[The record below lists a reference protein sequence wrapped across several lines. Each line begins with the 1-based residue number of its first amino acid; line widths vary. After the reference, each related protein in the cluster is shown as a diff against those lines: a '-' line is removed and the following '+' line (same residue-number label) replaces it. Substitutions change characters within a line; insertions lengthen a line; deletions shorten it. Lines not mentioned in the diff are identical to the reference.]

1 MKLKFQTNRIATVFP
16 FAILLIFLRI
26 DLVLLDTLPTGG
38 DMGAHIVPTKFFVE
52 ELFYN
57 FKISGW
63 SNDWF
68 AGYPAYYFYFPL
80 PPSIVAIL
88 NLIFPF
94 NISFKIMVLIALVLL
109 VISIEKLIS
118 FRIGNLSY
126 IGFAGGLLYLLTE
139 SFTIFGGNLASS
151 LAGQYSFTYSLAF
164 ANLSIYYLR
173 NKLIKHSVIKGSVLL
188 GLSLLSHLIPFLI
201 YAPIFLIY
209 FLSSKSLNI
218 KKVVGL
224 LMFLFLT
231 MRFSISLFLNLEF
244 TTNMTYSPYTK
255 IEDLIKPDILPFAIG
270 IFFYAMF
277 TKGKNLKNI
286 FLTTEMYLILI
297 STLLFFYGPEGA
309 LWNGRLVPFFNLGLI
324 ILFFKII
331 EEKMDLLTAKLNG
344 KYLIIIFY
352 LICSSFFIF
361 NYFQKWQERY
371 AISVYFIALMILFSF
386 IVSLYQSKYG
396 LGITLIALVLSSV
409 NFLPHWLNWNFTG
422 YDQKENWSDITN
434 LYSGLNQ
441 LEPGRIM
448 WEPNSELNKYGTP
461 MVLMTIPMFTNHESV
476 EGLYFDSSI
485 TTPFHFVTVSGL
497 AESPSNP
504 VGGLSYINGDFDRGI
519 RYMKELGVDY
529 FISYTDSITEKAL
542 MSDELEDLFQ
552 SSPFTVFKIHSY
564 KVQVV
569 DVELV
574 NFAQPELLGRISNS
588 IFKQEQTDSFF
599 SLAMKE
605 FKLDNKKRIIEGIS
619 SQEFKNLNISTDK
632 KSDIKNIRILN
643 NKITFET
650 KHPNELHIIKVSYF
664 PNWKIENGS
673 GPYRLSPSFMGVIPH
688 SNEVSITFQNTPL
701 EKALNIISLFIFLLS
716 AYLLIFR
723 INKYAE

>member
-1 MKLKFQTNRIATVFP
+1 MKFNFQTNRIATVFP

-118 FRIGNLSY
+118 FKIGNLSY

-286 FLTTEMYLILI
+286 FLTTEMYLIFI

-309 LWNGRLVPFFNLGLI
+309 LWNGRLVPFFN
-324 ILFFKII
+324 
-331 EEKMDLLTAKLNG
+331 
-344 KYLIIIFY
+344 
-352 LICSSFFIF
+352 
-361 NYFQKWQERY
+361 
-371 AISVYFIALMILFSF
+371 
-386 IVSLYQSKYG
+386 
-396 LGITLIALVLSSV
+396 
-409 NFLPHWLNWNFTG
+409 
-422 YDQKENWSDITN
+422 
-434 LYSGLNQ
+434 
-441 LEPGRIM
+441 
-448 WEPNSELNKYGTP
+448 
-461 MVLMTIPMFTNHESV
+461 
-476 EGLYFDSSI
+476 
-485 TTPFHFVTVSGL
+485 
-497 AESPSNP
+497 
-504 VGGLSYINGDFDRGI
+504 
-519 RYMKELGVDY
+519 
-529 FISYTDSITEKAL
+529 
-542 MSDELEDLFQ
+542 
-552 SSPFTVFKIHSY
+552 
-564 KVQVV
+564 
-569 DVELV
+569 
-574 NFAQPELLGRISNS
+574 
-588 IFKQEQTDSFF
+588 
-599 SLAMKE
+599 
-605 FKLDNKKRIIEGIS
+605 
-619 SQEFKNLNISTDK
+619 
-632 KSDIKNIRILN
+632 
-643 NKITFET
+643 
-650 KHPNELHIIKVSYF
+650 
-664 PNWKIENGS
+664 
-673 GPYRLSPSFMGVIPH
+673 
-688 SNEVSITFQNTPL
+688 
-701 EKALNIISLFIFLLS
+701 
-716 AYLLIFR
+716 
-723 INKYAE
+723 

>member
-1 MKLKFQTNRIATVFP
+1 MKFNFQSNKIATVFP

-26 DLVLLDTLPTGG
+26 DLILLNTLPTGG

-88 NLIFPF
+88 NIILPF
-94 NISFKIMVLIALVLL
+94 NVSFKIMVLIALVLL
-109 VISIEKLIS
+109 VVSIEKLIN
-118 FRIGNLSY
+118 FKIGTLSY

-164 ANLSIYYLR
+164 ANLSIYYIS
-173 NKLIKHSVIKGSVLL
+173 NNLIKHSVIKGSAFL
-188 GLSLLSHLIPFLI
+188 GLSLLSHIIPFLI

-209 FLSSKSLNI
+209 FLSSKSINPEKLI
-218 KKVVGL
+218 GL
-224 LMFLFLT
+224 LIFLFLT
-231 MRFSISLFLNLEF
+231 LRFSISLFLNLEF

-255 IEDLIKPDILPFAIG
+255 IKDLIKPDILPFAIA
-270 IFFYAMF
+270 IFSYAIF
-277 TKGKNLKNI
+277 TSGRNLKNI
-286 FLTTEMYLILI
+286 FLSTEMYLVFA
-297 STLLFFYGPEGA
+297 STLLFFYGPEGT

-324 ILFFKII
+324 ILFFKIF
-331 EEKMDLLTAKLNG
+331 EEKTDLLIEKIKQ
-344 KYLIIIFY
+344 KYLIVLFY
-352 LICSSFFIF
+352 LIFTSFFIF
-361 NYFQKWQERY
+361 NYVQKWQERY
-371 AISVYFIALMILFSF
+371 AITVYFVALIILLSFMIT
-386 IVSLYQSKYG
+386 IYIPKYG

-422 YDQKENWSDITN
+422 YDQKDDWSDITN

-448 WEPNSELNKYGTP
+448 WEPNSDLNKYGTP
-461 MVLMTIPMFTNHESV
+461 MVLMTIPMFTNHESI

-504 VGGLSYINGDFDRGI
+504 VGGLSYINGDFDKGV
-519 RYMKELGVDY
+519 RYMKELGIDY
-529 FISYTDSITEKAL
+529 FISYTESITDKAI
-542 MSDELEDLFQ
+542 SSNELENLFQ
-552 SSPFTVFKIHSY
+552 SSPFTVFKVNSN
-564 KVQVV
+564 KVEVIES
-569 DVELV
+569 ELIS
-574 NFAQPELLGRISNS
+574 FTQPNLFNRISNS
-588 IFKQEQTDSFF
+588 IFKRQEIDSFF
-599 SLAMKE
+599 VLSMKE

-619 SQEFKNLNISTDK
+619 SGEIQNLNNISHIESEIDNIK
-632 KSDIKNIRILN
+632 ISDT
-643 NKITFET
+643 KITFQT
-650 KHPNELHIIKVSYF
+650 KHPNRLHIVKVSYF
-664 PNWKIENGS
+664 PNWKIKNGL
-673 GPYRLSPSFMGVIPH
+673 GPYRISPSFMAVIPH
-688 SNEVSITFQNTPL
+688 TNDVEIVFKNTPI
-701 EKALNIISLFIFLLS
+701 ENAVSLFSVIAFLFFI
-716 AYLLIFR
+716 YFYIFR
-723 INKYAE
+723 IRKYD